1 MLHRLR
7 PGTWFGWLVAG
18 LKLETLPG
26 PGRTNLA
33 VVLIMA
39 IVSVIF
45 AGMGNCNADF
55 VATTEPK
62 FSAQLGLGTA
72 PIWHY
77 FVFLAAIRI
86 TFIISMIVV
95 SLAKKWDAL

>member
-55 VATTEPK
+55 VATTDPK
-62 FSAQLGLGTA
+62 ISAQLGIGTA
-72 PIWHY
+72 PIWY
-77 FVFLAAIRI
+77 FFVFMAAILF
-86 TFIISMIVV
+86 TFITSMIVV
-95 SLAKKWDAL
+95 SLAKKWEVL